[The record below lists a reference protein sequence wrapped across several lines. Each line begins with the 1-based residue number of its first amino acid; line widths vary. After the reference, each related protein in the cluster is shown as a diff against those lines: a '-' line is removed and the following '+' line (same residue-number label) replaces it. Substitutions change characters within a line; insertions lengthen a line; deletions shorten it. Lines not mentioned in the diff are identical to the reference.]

1 MRRIATGTLLVIAL
15 VGAAVFAVGAG
26 GNGGDANYQVRAIF
40 DDVASAV
47 PGEDVKIAGA
57 KIGKIE
63 SMDVTP
69 QHKAAVVLDITDS
82 GFSPFHDDAHCTIR
96 PQSLI
101 GEKYVECEP
110 GTVSRPDLKTIK
122 EGHAGAGQHLL
133 PLSNTSA
140 PVDLDLVNNV
150 LRLP

>member
-1 MRRIATGTLLVIAL
+1 MKRLATGTLLTLAL
-15 VGAAVFAVGAG
+15 VVGAVFAAGAAAPG
-26 GNGGDANYQVRAIF
+26 GGSSYKVRAIF

-57 KIGKIE
+57 KVGKID

-69 QHKAAVVLDITDS
+69 QHKAAVVLNITDS
-82 GFSPFHDDAHCTIR
+82 GFTPFRNNAHCTIR

-101 GEKYVECEP
+101 GEKYVECDP
-110 GTVSRPDLKTIK
+110 GRGPNPKLRQIPDGQDG
-122 EGHAGAGQHLL
+122 EGQYLL
-133 PLSNTSA
+133 PLKNTSA

-150 LRLP
+150 MRL

>member
-1 MRRIATGTLLVIAL
+1 MKRIRTGMRLTLRPRA
-15 VGAAVFAVGAG
+15 GAALAAGAAAPG
-26 GNGGDANYQVRAIF
+26 GGSSYKVRAIF

-57 KIGKIE
+57 KVGKID

-82 GFSPFHDDAHCTIR
+82 GFQPFHRDAHCTVR

-101 GEKYVECEP
+101 GEKYVECTP
-110 GTVSRPDLKTIK
+110 GTSSKP
-122 EGHAGAGQHLL
+122 A
-133 PLSNTSA
+133 
-140 PVDLDLVNNV
+140 
-150 LRLP
+150 LR

>member
-1 MRRIATGTLLVIAL
+1 MRRIATGTLLTLAL
-15 VGAAVFAVGAG
+15 VVAAVVSVGASDDG
-26 GNGGDANYQVRAIF
+26 GSGYRVQAVF

-69 QHKAAVVLDITDS
+69 THKAAVVLDITDG
-82 GFSPFHDDAHCTIR
+82 GFTPFRNNAHCTIR

-101 GEKYVECEP
+101 GEKYVECDP
-110 GTVSRPDLKTIK
+110 G
-122 EGHAGAGQHLL
+122 GGANPKL
-133 PLSNTSA
+133 
-140 PVDLDLVNNV
+140 
-150 LRLP
+150 